1 MAKSM
6 LRMGRCVRFCW
17 QHFIPSHKERQGFPL
32 LSVLDFR
39 CFRVIALANHK
50 RTFDERIGCI
60 TRHDDFVPR
69 SHRAVFTASLS
80 FPQRLKKTEAVA
92 VEPVKQKTSEFIWF
106 KFTRP
111 LRACVYDSIR
121 QRFRTVLATGYW
133 SVQERA
139 WPLSQIMYSWWQN
152 TMETTTGRIFIR

>member
-80 FPQRLKKTEAVA
+80 KDCKDWGCRRGAGQTENEWVYLIQVYTAPSSLCLWQYPPKVSHCSRNRIL
-92 VEPVKQKTSEFIWF
+92 VSSGKSLTFITNYVF
-106 KFTRP
+106 LVTK
-111 LRACVYDSIR
+111 YD
-121 QRFRTVLATGYW
+121 GNYNW
-133 SVQERA
+133 
-139 WPLSQIMYSWWQN
+139 
-152 TMETTTGRIFIR
+152 

>member
-80 FPQRLKKTEAVA
+80 KDRKDWGCRRGAGQTENEWVYLIQVYTAPSSLCLWQYPPKVSHCSRNRIL
-92 VEPVKQKTSEFIWF
+92 VSSGKSLTFIINYVF
-106 KFTRP
+106 LVTK
-111 LRACVYDSIR
+111 YD
-121 QRFRTVLATGYW
+121 GNYNW
-133 SVQERA
+133 
-139 WPLSQIMYSWWQN
+139 
-152 TMETTTGRIFIR
+152 